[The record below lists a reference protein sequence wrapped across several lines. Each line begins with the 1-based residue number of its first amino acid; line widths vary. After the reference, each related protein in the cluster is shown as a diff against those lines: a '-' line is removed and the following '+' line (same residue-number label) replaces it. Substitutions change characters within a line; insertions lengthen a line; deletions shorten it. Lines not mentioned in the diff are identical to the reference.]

1 MEQKEP
7 VKPNLPSEAIELYNL
22 FIHGVISRRA
32 FLTEVQK
39 FAIGGLTV
47 ATIIETLMPK

>member
-7 VKPNLPSEAIELYNL
+7 AKPNLPSEAIELYNL

-32 FLTEVQK
+32 FFTVRAGSWRR
-39 FAIGGLTV
+39 AIDLD
-47 ATIIETLMPK
+47 ELLP